1 MLDNRVRTGYGLLYI
16 LQTKLNLMSHSKG
29 FCEDRCTDV
38 WTDGQMDKCM
48 DGTTDGQINGWM
60 DEQMY
65 VCMNR
70 WTYGSTGRQLASWLD
85 TGINN

>member
-48 DGTTDGQINGWM
+48 DGTTDG
-60 DEQMY
+60 
-65 VCMNR
+65 
-70 WTYGSTGRQLASWLD
+70 
-85 TGINN
+85 